1 MKQKCREYQQ
11 HCHSLPLLGTTI
23 YLITRRGKH
32 WNHLH
37 QTLAYITPRDLWTL
51 GLLFYSLLM
60 AVLHHTSAGANLLIS
75 FLGLSWA
82 VSLTMG
88 PMSDG
93 GFAPNIAPQFLK
105 HSQAS
110 REVAKYIAEFGRIEF
125 VVSGAA
131 GNLLCPINQLSSN
144 AFKLVVKIDLLGT
157 YNTVK
162 AT

>member
-1 MKQKCREYQQ
+1 MADLVEGL
-11 HCHSLPLLGTTI
+11 SLLGGTEEEQTSKRSVSRVSMTGKSRMAFSTPSETCI
-23 YLITRRGKH
+23 LDSITS
-32 WNHLH
+32 
-37 QTLAYITPRDLWTL
+37 P
-51 GLLFYSLLM
+51 
-60 AVLHHTSAGANLLIS
+60 
-75 FLGLSWA
+75 
-82 VSLTMG
+82 
-88 PMSDG
+88 
-93 GFAPNIAPQFLK
+93 
-105 HSQAS
+105 S